1 MLRISVFSLFLFY
14 SYASLASDP
23 GYNSVLYKAKKSMNY
38 AEERQK
44 VLSNNISRANI
55 PGEKTMDLAAINS
68 SGKPFIQ
75 MAVTNK
81 KHILPKRANQK
92 FNIIKPQGLE
102 TTLNG
107 NNIDLT
113 DQMSLMSENSNNAA
127 LANKVYQS
135 ISGLLKSA
143 VGDK

>member
-1 MLRISVFSLFLFY
+1 MKLKKLIHKSLTY
-14 SYASLASDP
+14 SYKYLT
-23 GYNSVLYKAKKSMNY
+23 K
-38 AEERQK
+38 
-44 VLSNNISRANI
+44 
-55 PGEKTMDLAAINS
+55 
-68 SGKPFIQ
+68 
-75 MAVTNK
+75 
-81 KHILPKRANQK
+81 
-92 FNIIKPQGLE
+92 GLE